1 MIDDPTKL
9 YKMIQENEAR
19 EGYGARMDKK
29 SLMRILTKLGNDNH
43 IKNITVELKLQ
54 DKIKVNI
61 FLQNKQFILQIY
73 KFVLS

>member
-1 MIDDPTKL
+1 MNLAKVYFLQVIDDPTKL

-54 DKIKVNI
+54 DKIKVN
-61 FLQNKQFILQIY
+61 F
-73 KFVLS
+73 FVFPK